1 MAENQELARTP
12 GAASQRG
19 LVTYAVFVGLTPLI
33 PVPVLDDLAQNYFR
47 RRLVRMLA
55 ASHGR
60 ALSPGELDA
69 LVSEPGGGCL
79 RGCVVQAVLY
89 PLKKI
94 FRKVFYFLEWKR
106 AADLTS
112 QTYHFAYLLDHALR
126 PRAGGPSLVDLRGAA
141 EVRAAVEAVC
151 RESPI
156 RPVESAVGGTFRQ
169 SKRVLRSAASLLSQT
184 LRRVTGARPDR
195 EEVAR
200 AIEAVEPEEERE
212 IETVVTRMQR
222 SIANVP
228 EEHFRLLRARLEAR
242 LGMPPE

>member
-1 MAENQELARTP
+1 
-12 GAASQRG
+12 
-19 LVTYAVFVGLTPLI
+19 
-33 PVPVLDDLAQNYFR
+33 
-47 RRLVRMLA
+47 MLA

-60 ALSPGELDA
+60 ALGAEELDA
-69 LVSEPGGGCL
+69 LVSEPGDGCL

-112 QTYHFAYLLDHALR
+112 QTYHFGYLLNYALQ
-126 PRAGGPSLVDLRGAA
+126 PRADGSTLISLRGAA
-141 EVRAAVEAVC
+141 EVRAAISAVC

-156 RPVESAVGGTFRQ
+156 KPVEGAVGGTFRQ
-169 SKRVLRSAASLLSQT
+169 SKRVLSSAASLLSQT
-184 LRRVTGARPDR
+184 LRRVTGSRPDR

-200 AIEAVEPEEERE
+200 AIEEVEPEEERE
-212 IETVVTRMQR
+212 LETVVTRMQK

-228 EEHFRLLRARLEAR
+228 EEHFRNLRARLDAR
-242 LGMPPE
+242 LGLPPK